1 MNVQEIKAL
10 SDFKAFSTINYNLPL
25 YFIIY
30 TLLLENFMLENFRN
44 YALKF
49 LKWFD
54 VERYRQAYELS
65 VEEFDE
71 LKVDLE
77 KAINLLENYNE
88 RDLVKL

>member
-1 MNVQEIKAL
+1 
-10 SDFKAFSTINYNLPL
+10 
-25 YFIIY
+25 
-30 TLLLENFMLENFRN
+30 MLENFRN